1 MLFLDLVS
9 KQIRYFIYSLTNET
23 NETSETNELG
33 SDSNNNRQ
41 KICNLTFEGTM
52 DRDAISEINGIDHV
66 NTTETKYVYYTE
78 KRHASTTIQN
88 REEGSVQDWR
98 MRERLKTISGA
109 LILCLNIGVDPPDV
123 VKPSPCAKLECW
135 VDPFVLPPAKALDA
149 IGKNLQAQYEQL
161 SIRTRYKQYLDPSVD
176 EMKKFCTN

>member
-9 KQIRYFIYSLTNET
+9 KQIRHFIYSLTNET
-23 NETSETNELG
+23 NEIN

-41 KICNLTFEGTM
+41 KICVSTPERTM
-52 DRDAISEINGIDHV
+52 DRDAINEIKEIEHV

-78 KRHASTTIQN
+78 KRHTSTAVQA

-98 MRERLKTISGA
+98 MRERLKTVSGA
-109 LILCLNIGVDPPDV
+109 LVLCLNIGVDPPDV

-135 VDPFVLPPAKALDA
+135 VDPFALPPAKALDA
-149 IGKNLQAQYEQL
+149 IGRNLQAQYEQL

-176 EMKKFCTN
+176 E